1 VVANRSV
8 KAPVPELG
16 LWMCTALVVGNMIGS
31 GVFLL
36 PASLAPFGAL
46 SIFGWLFSTAGAVLL
61 ALVFARLSRLVPQ
74 AGGPYAYT
82 RAGFGDFAGFL
93 VGWGY
98 WISIWSGNAAIA
110 VAFISYLGVFLP
122 VLTANGMLAAAA
134 AIATVWA
141 LTFVNGLGVRSAGI
155 VQLATTVLKLAP
167 LAIIGVC
174 GLFYM
179 NRENFSLAH
188 AGGEPVFA
196 GITSAA
202 ALALWAFLGLESATV
217 PADNVI
223 HPERTIPRAT
233 ILGTL
238 VAAAVYILGSVAVMG
253 VIPAAALKTSTAPFA
268 DAAKAMWGDWAG
280 YAVAAGAAISCFGA
294 LNGWLLLQG
303 QLPRAAAIDGLF
315 PAFFKRL
322 SSRGTP
328 VAGLVLSSILI
339 TVLVVT
345 NYTRGLVGMFTFIIL
360 LATLTTLFPYVF
372 SSMSLLLIFIRERE
386 RGRREPILGS
396 SIVAVLAFAYSLWA
410 IAGSGRDTVFW
421 GFLLLMGSVP
431 VYVWIKHSQRVP

>member
-1 VVANRSV
+1 LADQTV

-36 PASLAPFGAL
+36 PASLAPYGAL
-46 SIFGWLFSTAGAVLL
+46 SIFGWLFSTTGAVLL

-98 WISIWSGNAAIA
+98 WISIWCGNAAIA

-122 VLTANGMLAAAA
+122 ALTANGMLAAAA
-134 AIATVWA
+134 AIATVWL
-141 LTFVNGLGVRSAGI
+141 LTLVNGLGVRTAGI
-155 VQLATTVLKLAP
+155 VQLATTILKVVP
-167 LAIIGVC
+167 LAFVGVF

-179 NRENFSLAH
+179 NGENFKLAQT
-188 AGGEPVFA
+188 GGEPLFG

-223 HPERTIPRAT
+223 RPEKTIPRAT

-238 VAAAVYILGSVAVMG
+238 AAAAVYILGSVAVMG

-268 DAAKAMWGDWAG
+268 DAAKAIWGEWAG

-294 LNGWLLLQG
+294 LNGWILLQG

-315 PAFFKRL
+315 PALFKRL
-322 SSRGTP
+322 STRGTP
-328 VAGLVLSSILI
+328 VAGLAVSSVLI

-372 SSMSLLLIFIRERE
+372 STMSLLLIYIRDRQ
-386 RGRREPILGS
+386 RGRREPILAS
-396 SIVAVLAFAYSLWA
+396 SVLAILAFAYSLWA
-410 IAGSGRDTVFW
+410 IVGAGKETVFW
-421 GFLLLMGSVP
+421 GFLLLMGSLP
-431 VYVWIKHSQRVP
+431 VYVWIKHSQQKT